1 MSVVLLSVA
10 IVLMVAG
17 LVGCVIPIVPGPA
30 FAYCG
35 LLCMIPTS
43 KAPST
48 LAIAAFGVA
57 ALVVTVLDYVV
68 PALGAKRFKCSK
80 YGTWGCAIGTFI
92 GMFFF
97 PLGILLGPFCG
108 AVVGELLARKRA
120 AEAIWGGFGA
130 FLGFLSGVLMK
141 IVFCAATIFFYF
153 RSLLAAAGS

>member
-1 MSVVLLSVA
+1 MSAALLSVA
-10 IVLMVAG
+10 IVLMIAG
-17 LVGCVIPIVPGPA
+17 LIGCVVPIVPGPVL
-30 FAYCG
+30 AYCG

-43 KAPST
+43 KAPSS
-48 LAIAAFGVA
+48 LVIAVFGAA

-80 YGTWGCAIGTFI
+80 YGTWGCAIGTFVGI
-92 GMFFF
+92 FFF

-108 AVVGELLARKRA
+108 AVVGELLARKSA
-120 AEAIWGGFGA
+120 GEALWGGFGA

-153 RSLLAAAGS
+153 RSFLVTIGG

>member
-1 MSVVLLSVA
+1 MSVALLSVA
-10 IVLMVAG
+10 IVLMIAG
-17 LVGCVIPIVPGPA
+17 LIGCVVPIVPGPA
-30 FAYCG
+30 LAYCG

-43 KAPST
+43 KAPSS
-48 LAIAAFGVA
+48 LAIVVFGVA

-80 YGTWGCAIGTFI
+80 YGTWGCAIGTFV

-108 AVVGELLARKRA
+108 AVLGELLARKSA
-120 AEAIWGGFGA
+120 GEAVWGGFGA

-141 IVFCAATIFFYF
+141 IVFCAATIYFYF
-153 RSLLAAAGS
+153 HCLLAAAGG